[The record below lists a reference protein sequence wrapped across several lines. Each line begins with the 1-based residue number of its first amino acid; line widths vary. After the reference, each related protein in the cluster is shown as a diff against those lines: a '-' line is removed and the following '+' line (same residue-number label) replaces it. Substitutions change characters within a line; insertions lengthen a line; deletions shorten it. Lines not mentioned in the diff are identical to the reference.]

1 MRASDRKGLFAIL
14 NSAPNS
20 LDKHPTRALNAP
32 IVEIVILQFRQAV
45 FCCLRAA
52 RKIHKS
58 SASFA
63 YCVRVTL
70 RGLRC
75 RALRIFDTRLTRV
88 CVFRHRAPTK
98 TWPTVFKQWLNVLWR
113 KPQMPRFVTKATAS
127 NFHAG
132 PNAKGRLTRV
142 SLLCRSSAI
151 ACDVGNWVAS
161 PLFVDKFDLSEF
173 ELVCGRL
180 PVADQCS
187 RGAGFTKVRAEP
199 VLTATERGV
208 AESDELRRNHQ
219 HRRQRRVRWRKPAVE
234 RAVT

>member
-1 MRASDRKGLFAIL
+1 
-14 NSAPNS
+14 
-20 LDKHPTRALNAP
+20 
-32 IVEIVILQFRQAV
+32 LQFGQAV

-132 PNAKGRLTRV
+132 PNAKGRLTRD
-142 SLLCRSSAI
+142 SLLCRSSVI
-151 ACDVGNWVAS
+151 AGDVGKRCRLWRTG
-161 PLFVDKFDLSEF
+161 PIRWLS
-173 ELVCGRL
+173 
-180 PVADQCS
+180 
-187 RGAGFTKVRAEP
+187 RARN
-199 VLTATERGV
+199 LTAPSIRMSLVQMVDSTETLDDMEALTGTTHQKGRAALHTDDASV
-208 AESDELRRNHQ
+208 ARNQDQSD
-219 HRRQRRVRWRKPAVE
+219 
-234 RAVT
+234 